1 MNLNS
6 KKNPK
11 ITIITVVKNNEKFLE
26 ENINSLINQTYK
38 NYEHIIVDGLSTD
51 KTMDIIKRHKNKIHK
66 VISQKDNG
74 LYDAMNKGIKNA
86 SGDIIGILNSDDYFY
101 KDALNIVRNYFESF
115 TNIDF
120 LFGSVFKDKILHGY
134 KPWKIK
140 WTFGFYTTH
149 SVGFF
154 IKKNSQLK
162 VGLYNLNYKYSSD
175 YDLFYRMI
183 VKLKMKGMATKKN
196 EVLGYFRPGGL
207 SSKIKYI
214 DFLNENTQIRL
225 NNGQNK
231 IIVKIIYFLRYI
243 KRIKQIYQEKN

>member
-1 MNLNS
+1 MH
-6 KKNPK
+6 
-11 ITIITVVKNNEKFLE
+11 
-26 ENINSLINQTYK
+26 Q
-38 NYEHIIVDGLSTD
+38 
-51 KTMDIIKRHKNKIHK
+51 
-66 VISQKDNG
+66 
-74 LYDAMNKGIKNA
+74 
-86 SGDIIGILNSDDYFY
+86 GDIIGILNSDDYFY
-101 KDALNIVRNYFESF
+101 KDALNIVRKYFESF
-115 TNIDF
+115 PDIDF
-120 LFGSVFKDKILHGY
+120 LFGTVFKHKILHGY
-134 KPWKIK
+134 RPWKIK

-154 IKKNSQLK
+154 IKKSSQWK

-183 VKLKMKGMATKKN
+183 VKLKMKGMATKKK
-196 EVLGYFRPGGL
+196 EVLGFFRPGGL

>member
-6 KKNPK
+6 NKNPK
-11 ITIITVVKNNEKFLE
+11 ITIITVVKNNEKYLE
-26 ENINSLINQTYK
+26 ENIKSLINQTYQ
-38 NYEHIIVDGLSTD
+38 NYEHIIVDGLSSD
-51 KTMDIIKRHKNKIHK
+51 KTMDIIKRYKNKIHK
-66 VISQKDNG
+66 IISEKDNG
-74 LYDAMNKGIKNA
+74 LYDAINKGIQNA

-101 KDALNIVRNYFESF
+101 KDALNIVRKYFESF
-115 TNIDF
+115 PDIDF
-120 LFGSVFKDKILHGY
+120 LFGTVFKHKILHGY

-154 IKKNSQLK
+154 IKKSSQWK
-162 VGLYNLNYKYSSD
+162 VGIYNLNYKYSSD

-183 VKLKMKGMATKKN
+183 VKLKMKGMATKKK
-196 EVLGYFRPGGL
+196 EVLGFFRPGGL

-214 DFLNENTQIRL
+214 DFLNENTLIRL